1 MKTLTKMFGVWCWS
15 LLLMSLSFS
24 ANDKAAEE
32 LRIAQEKDANKK
44 AQLVEQKMADT
55 FLRDKISESCFF
67 R

>member
-44 AQLVEQKMADT
+44 SS
-55 FLRDKISESCFF
+55 IS
-67 R
+67 